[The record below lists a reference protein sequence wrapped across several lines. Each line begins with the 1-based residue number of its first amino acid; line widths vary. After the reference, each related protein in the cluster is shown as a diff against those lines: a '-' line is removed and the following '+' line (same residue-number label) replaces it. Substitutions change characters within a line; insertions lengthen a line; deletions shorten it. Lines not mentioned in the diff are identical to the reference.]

1 MNKYIFKG
9 TVNEIALAKRFKTRA
24 WVLKVLSDKN
34 FQAGKPTLFIRLKG
48 VFAKNEKE
56 YRLLILLLSVTSVRG
71 KLLRT
76 TQN

>member
-34 FQAGKPTLFIRLKG
+34 VQAGKPTLFIRLKIKKRKG
-48 VFAKNEKE
+48 V
-56 YRLLILLLSVTSVRG
+56 
-71 KLLRT
+71 
-76 TQN
+76 